1 MYATHFYEWAF
12 IIIKNS
18 ADTGEGGGTLPTEAP
33 PLFSHPLGPL
43 GPPSLAHL
51 QIPTFLT

>member
-18 ADTGEGGGTLPTEAP
+18 ADTGEGGGTLPTETP
-33 PLFSHPLGPL
+33 PLFSQPLV
-43 GPPSLAHL
+43 PPSLAHL